1 MTATDTDLSTETDT
15 VLDATLAKVFT
26 DHRAAAD
33 NGDVGEQRVCHDVV
47 MTILAEQ
54 ARRRDVWIKEKTC
67 PRL

>member
-1 MTATDTDLSTETDT
+1 MIVTDTDLSTETDT
-15 VLDATLAKVFT
+15 VLDATLARMFN

-54 ARRRDVWIKEKTC
+54 ARRRDAWLSATATA
-67 PRL
+67 